1 MSAGRFR
8 WKASDRADLNAAWA
22 TDFPASC
29 LGLYG
34 TVQFEPGSEAVEH
47 LCLSASE
54 LGLCVTCVP
63 EILSAMNRRL
73 RERRLKREHYRLIKR
88 HLLEDVADATI
99 IDLTPA
105 VIAATV
111 AVLEMSTVRAAD
123 AMHVAAASVWGA
135 ELFVSADRQQCAAA
149 RKAGL
154 AVKPVSG

>member
-1 MSAGRFR
+1 MKTFLDSSAFAKRCV
-8 WKASDRADLNAAWA
+8 D
-22 TDFPASC
+22 
-29 LGLYG
+29 
-34 TVQFEPGSEAVEH
+34 EPGSEAVEH

-73 RERRLKREHYRLIKR
+73 RERRLKREHYHLIKR

-99 IDLTPA
+99 VDLTPA

-123 AMHVAAASVWGA
+123 AMQVAAASVWGA